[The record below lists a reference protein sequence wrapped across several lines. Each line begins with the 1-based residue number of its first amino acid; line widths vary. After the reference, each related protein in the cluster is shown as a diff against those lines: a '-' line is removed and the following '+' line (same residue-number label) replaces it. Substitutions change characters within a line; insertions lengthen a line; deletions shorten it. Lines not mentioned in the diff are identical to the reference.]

1 MKHSILIFL
10 LACQPVQVND
20 DTGEPSTNPDTDTD
34 TDTDTNDTNDTNDT
48 TPGPVDGFGNLSAD
62 LHDEHESVVLAGW
75 EQDESGTV
83 HIEYS
88 FENDEWHS
96 TPSYPTTAGNHAI
109 PLLGIPYEMDVQW
122 RLVVESADTFK
133 PQSLDGEAITT
144 EDYPNLPEPVLVNAS
159 NEPDQW
165 LESGNYLLTSINSSS
180 GGWTG
185 GTYWTV
191 IYDREGRL
199 VWAQK
204 APQSHWTL
212 FAQVAVS
219 GDHILWDEATYWS
232 DWDGGAG
239 STVHRV
245 HLDSEIDEISTPGL
259 HHAFVQLP
267 DETLVWGSQNHG
279 GGEALVEQAMGS
291 TNEQVLWTCNEDWAN
306 SGNCE
311 SNGLFYVESTNSFLY
326 SFYTNN
332 SLVEVSRDTG
342 ESMWWAGDVRNGY
355 EFDPAD
361 SEFEWQHGV
370 SYTETGTLL
379 VSTEAVNN
387 SGYTTMVREYTV
399 DHDSETLTEV
409 WNFDP
414 DVYAGT
420 NGDAW
425 RLENGNTLHVIG
437 SAGHVVEVNPDSE
450 VIWHLNF
457 GDDHLMGRGEFI
469 NDLYTL
475 AKGSY

>member
-10 LACQPVQVND
+10 LACDPAEVTD
-20 DTGEPSTNPDTDTD
+20 DTGTPSTSPDTDTD
-34 TDTDTNDTNDTNDT
+34 TTDTNDTD
-48 TPGPVDGFGNLSAD
+48 PVPVDGFGNLSAE
-62 LHDEHESVVLAGW
+62 LHDDHESVVMASW

-96 TPSYPTTAGNHAI
+96 TPSYATTAGPHTV

-133 PQSLDGEAITT
+133 PQSIDGEALTT
-144 EDYPNLPEPVLVNAS
+144 EDYPSLPVPELVNANTDAS
-159 NEPDQW
+159 QW
-165 LESGNYLLTSINSSS
+165 LESGKYLLTSINEDD

-191 IYDREGRL
+191 IYDRQGRL
-199 VWAQK
+199 VWGQK
-204 APQSHWTL
+204 TPQSHWTL

-219 GDHILWDEATYWS
+219 GDHILWDEATYWA

-239 STVHRV
+239 STVHRAY
-245 HLDSEIDEISTPGL
+245 LDSELDEISTPGL

-291 TNEQVLWTCNEDWAN
+291 TDEQVLWTCNEDWPN

-311 SNGLFYVESTNSFLY
+311 SNGLFYVEETNSFLY

-332 SLVEVSRDTG
+332 SMVEVSRDTG

-355 EFDPAD
+355 EFDPAN
-361 SEFEWQHGV
+361 SEFEWQHGI
-370 SYTETGTLL
+370 SYTDAGTLL
-379 VSTEAVNN
+379 VSTEAINN

-399 DHDSETLTEV
+399 DHDNETLTEV
-409 WNFDP
+409 WSFDP
-414 DVYAGT
+414 DIYAST

-425 RLENGNTLHVIG
+425 RLDNGNTLHNYG
-437 SAGHVVEVNPDSE
+437 SSSVLNEVTAEGELVWE
-450 VIWHLNF
+450 VQWP
-457 GDDHLMGRGEFI
+457 GDRLLRRSVFI
-469 NDLYTL
+469 DDLY
-475 AKGSY
+475 AFAP